1 MKKSILAIVAMA
13 TITACSK
20 TETKTVDSNNDTTA
34 IVIPADSTLGTI
46 DSTETDTKVSEMTA
60 LSDQDKDFST
70 KAAQGGLLEVM
81 LGELAATNASNTAV
95 KSLGAM
101 MVKDHSKANDELK
114 NWAATVGYTLPN
126 KLDAEKQ
133 KIYDDLKNKKGQEF
147 DRSYT
152 DLMVKDHKEDI
163 ADFKKEATSG
173 SEPSLKE
180 FASKTISTLE
190 HHLKYS
196 EEAKNLVK

>member
-1 MKKSILAIVAMA
+1 MKKSILAIIAMA

-34 IVIPADSTLGTI
+34 VVIPADSTLGAI
-46 DSTETDTKVSEMTA
+46 DNTDTEVSKTTS
-60 LSDQDKDFST
+60 LSDEDKEFAD
-70 KAAQGGLLEVM
+70 KAAMGGLLEVM
-81 LGELAATNASNTAV
+81 LGELVATNASHTTV
-95 KSLGAM
+95 KALGAM
-101 MVKDHSKANDELK
+101 MLKDHSKANDELK
-114 NWAATVGYTLPN
+114 NWASTVGYTLPN
-126 KLDAEKQ
+126 KLDVEKQ
-133 KIYDDLKNKKGQEF
+133 KIYDNLKNKKGQEF

-152 DLMVKDHKEDI
+152 EIMVKDHKEDI
-163 ADFKKEATSG
+163 ANFKKEATSG
-173 SEPSLKE
+173 SETSLKE

>member
-1 MKKSILAIVAMA
+1 MKKSILAIIAMA

-34 IVIPADSTLGTI
+34 VVIPADSTLGAI
-46 DSTETDTKVSEMTA
+46 DNTDTEVSKTTS
-60 LSDQDKDFST
+60 LSDEDKEFAD
-70 KAAQGGLLEVM
+70 KAAIGGLLEVM
-81 LGELAATNASNTAV
+81 LGELVATNASHTTV
-95 KSLGAM
+95 KALGAM
-101 MVKDHSKANDELK
+101 MLKDHSKANDELK
-114 NWAATVGYTLPN
+114 NWASTVGYTLPN

-133 KIYDDLKNKKGQEF
+133 KIYDNLKNKKDQEF

-152 DLMVKDHKEDI
+152 EIMVKDHKEDI
-163 ADFKKEATSG
+163 ANFKKEATSG
-173 SEPSLKE
+173 SETSLKE